1 LGEIL
6 IGNNTSLGYLV
17 GPTWGFTNIS
27 LIEAT
32 LISLGIRCQLGKRCE
47 REPRDSATFLLEAAF
62 HFERSSLFPIVV
74 AEQNLFLHIGEFSS
88 RKYHLNEV
96 FSSVPTGKRG
106 KQL

>member
-1 LGEIL
+1 
-6 IGNNTSLGYLV
+6 V

-47 REPRDSATFLLEAAF
+47 REPRDSATFLLEAAC
-62 HFERSSLFPIVV
+62 
-74 AEQNLFLHIGEFSS
+74 
-88 RKYHLNEV
+88 LNEV

-106 KQL
+106 KQLFEWQILFI